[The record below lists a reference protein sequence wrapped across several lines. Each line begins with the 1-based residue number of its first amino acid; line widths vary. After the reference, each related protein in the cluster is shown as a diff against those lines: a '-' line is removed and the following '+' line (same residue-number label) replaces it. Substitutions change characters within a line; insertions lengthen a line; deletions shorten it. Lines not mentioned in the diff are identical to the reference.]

1 MINLADG
8 QYDTARV
15 FVGVL
20 ALIVMALTLYGGVS
34 WLESHTMRWRKAGNG
49 QH

>member
-20 ALIVMALTLYGGVS
+20 ALIMLALSLYGAVGL
-34 WLESHTMRWRKAGNG
+34 LEKRALRWREAGK
-49 QH
+49 